1 MKRAKKM
8 FVPRNG
14 LKPVCFDQ
22 ILIKLWKLVKNNY
35 IELLTLQAKVRFIKD
50 IHSIYPKKT

>member
-1 MKRAKKM
+1 MENSVWNYINMKRAKKM

-35 IELLTLQAKVRFIKD
+35 IEL
-50 IHSIYPKKT
+50 